1 MVISRNEV
9 AYQRVE
15 TTSNKASPP
24 DIPQESQLYFHSH
37 ANKQHSG
44 FDIYEKM
51 GEIKNPK
58 MITDQDY
65 CGVPIN
71 KVTGLE
77 SRHKVDSSEWIFCRH
92 VFPNLCQK
100 LGTPTVDLFASRVSD
115 QVAQYAAWKLDPYS
129 IAMDPISLLHIS
141 PILSD
146 PPCAKQNTTR
156 PITHSNIGNILLA
169 NRVVVP
175 ASVGNA
181 NKDTNSNNKFN
192 HTFSRSKGESPSIS
206 VDQNF
211 YISGMTCFR
220 EGLSFQ
226 GVFEETTQLTVKSRR
241 QSTLRNYE
249 STWKKWSAWCDSWK
263 FDPF

>member
-1 MVISRNEV
+1 MEYLRS
-9 AYQRVE
+9 
-15 TTSNKASPP
+15 S
-24 DIPQESQLYFHSH
+24 
-37 ANKQHSG
+37 
-44 FDIYEKM
+44 
-51 GEIKNPK
+51 
-58 MITDQDY
+58 
-65 CGVPIN
+65 IN